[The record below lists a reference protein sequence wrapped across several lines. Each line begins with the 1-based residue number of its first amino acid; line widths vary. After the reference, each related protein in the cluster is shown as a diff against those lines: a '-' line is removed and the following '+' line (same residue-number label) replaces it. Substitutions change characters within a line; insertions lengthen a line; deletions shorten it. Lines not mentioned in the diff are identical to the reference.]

1 MNRLGKKSGPP
12 PKSGPTPQGLNISY
26 NTVRTVK
33 QSGEKKMAD
42 IDKALPNV
50 EQEINIPSDVEIADA
65 EEAEQQELEEQGN
78 PVEITENEDGS
89 VDINYDPAIASVA
102 NTENHYANLA
112 DHLPDDI
119 LGRLSSNLFQNYQD
133 YKNSRKEWENSYK
146 TGLDLL
152 GFKYENRTEPFSGAS
167 GATHPVLAEAV
178 TQFQA
183 LAYKELLPADGPVR
197 TQIIGIPTPE
207 KTQQSNRVKDFMNF
221 QLMDQMKEYEPE
233 FDQML
238 FYLPLAGSAF
248 KKVYYDEVLQRAV
261 SKFVPADDLIV
272 PYTATSLDDAEA
284 IIHRIKISENE
295 LRKQQVA
302 GFYRD
307 IDLKPGQLNE
317 DELQQKENELEG
329 RTRSKEEDV
338 FNLLECHVNL
348 DLEGFEDINPED
360 DEPTGIKLPYIVT
373 IEENSREIL
382 SIKRNYEVEDPQKSK
397 VQYFVHFKFLPGLG
411 FYGFGL
417 IHMIGGLSRT
427 ATSALRQLLD
437 AGTLSNLP
445 AGFKQRGIRIR
456 DDAQAIQ
463 PGEFRDVD
471 APGGNI
477 RDSFMMLPFK
487 EPSATLLQLM
497 GVVVNAGQRFASIAD
512 LQVGDGNQQAAVGT
526 TVALLERGSRTMSAI
541 HKRIYAALKN
551 EFKLLARVFKL
562 YLPAEYPYDVVGGQR
577 MIKQQDFDDRVDILP
592 VADPNIFSQ
601 TQRISLAQTE
611 LQLATSNPGIHNQYA
626 VYRNMYEA
634 LGVKDIDKILIRPQP
649 PQPKDPA
656 LEHIDALAGK
666 PFQAF
671 PGQDHR
677 AHMTAHLNFMA
688 TNIARNNP
696 VVMAS
701 LEKNIFEHIS
711 LMAQEQVEVEFRNE
725 LQQLQQM
732 QMAMQQNPQMAQQ
745 MQMQVRMLTEK
756 IESRKAVLI
765 AEMMEEFM
773 KEEKEITSQFDND
786 PIAKL
791 RARELDLRAQE
802 NYRKEQEAKERI
814 NLDKMK
820 SMMNQM
826 NQEEKLEQN
835 EDLAH
840 LRADTSLTKTVLQ
853 HELKNKDKI

>member
-1 MNRLGKKSGPP
+1 
-12 PKSGPTPQGLNISY
+12 
-26 NTVRTVK
+26 
-33 QSGEKKMAD
+33 MAD

-50 EQEINIPSDVEIADA
+50 EQNITVPSDVEI
-65 EEAEQQELEEQGN
+65 EEAELEKQQEVDEQGN
-78 PVEITENEDGS
+78 PVEIQENEDGS
-89 VDINYDPAIASVA
+89 VDINYDPAIASVEG
-102 NTENHYANLA
+102 TENHYDNLA
-112 DHLPDDI
+112 EHLPDDV
-119 LGRLSSNLFQNYQD
+119 LGRLGSDIFQNYQD
-133 YKNSRKEWENSYK
+133 YKNSRKDWESSYK

-197 TQIIGIPTPE
+197 TQILGLNTPE
-207 KTQQSNRVKDFMNF
+207 KTQQASRVKDFMNY

-238 FYLPLAGSAF
+238 FYLPLAGSSF
-248 KKVYYDEVLQRAV
+248 KKVYYDEILQRAV

-295 LRKQQVA
+295 LRKKQVA

-307 IDLKPGQLNE
+307 IDIQPGQLNE
-317 DELQQKENELEG
+317 DEVQKKERELEG
-329 RTRSKEEDV
+329 TTRSRDEDV
-338 FNLLECHVNL
+338 FNILECHINL
-348 DLEGFEDINPED
+348 DLEGFEDVGPD
-360 DEPTGIKLPYIVT
+360 GEPTGIKLPYIVT
-373 IEENSREIL
+373 LEENSREVL
-382 SIKRNYEVEDPQKSK
+382 SIKRNYEINDPKRAK
-397 VQYFVHFKFLPGLG
+397 IQYFVHFKFLPGLG

-487 EPSATLLQLM
+487 EPSQTLLQLM
-497 GVVVNAGQRFASIAD
+497 GVVVTAGQRFASIAD

-541 HKRIYAALKN
+541 HKRIYAALKQ

-562 YLPAEYPYDVVGGQR
+562 YLPAEYPYDVVGGQKQ
-577 MIKQQDFDDRVDILP
+577 IKQSDFDDRVDILP

-611 LQLATSNPGIHNQYA
+611 LQLAQSNPGIHNMYNA
-626 VYRNMYEA
+626 YRHMYEA
-634 LGVKDIDKILIRPQP
+634 LGVKDIDQVLIRPQP

-677 AHMTAHLNFMA
+677 AHITAHLNFMA
-688 TNIARNNP
+688 TNMARNNP
-696 VVMAS
+696 VIMAA
-701 LEKNIFEHIS
+701 LEKNCFEHIS
-711 LMAQEQVEVEFRNE
+711 LMAQEQVEIEFRNE

-732 QMAMQQNPQMAQQ
+732 QMMMQQNPQMAQQ
-745 MQMQVRMLTEK
+745 LQMQARMMSER

-791 RARELDLRAQE
+791 RARELDLRAME
-802 NYRKEQEAKERI
+802 NERKKKESEDRL

-826 NQEEKLEQN
+826 TDQQKLEQN
-835 EDLAH
+835 EELAN
-840 LRADTSLTKTVLQ
+840 LRADTSITKTVLQ
-853 HELKNKDKI
+853 HELKNKGGI

>member
-1 MNRLGKKSGPP
+1 
-12 PKSGPTPQGLNISY
+12 
-26 NTVRTVK
+26 
-33 QSGEKKMAD
+33 MAD
-42 IDKALPNV
+42 IDKVLPNISEQPEQTTDELAV
-50 EQEINIPSDVEIADA
+50 EMSEQLQEQTQPGE
-65 EEAEQQELEEQGN
+65 
-78 PVEITENEDGS
+78 VEITNTEDGG
-89 VDINYDPAIASVA
+89 VEIDFDPSQMTPGDASDF
-102 NTENHYANLA
+102 NANLA
-112 DHLPDDI
+112 EFLDSQQLTAI
-119 LGRLSSNLFQNYQD
+119 GSGLYSNYVD
-133 YKNSRKEWENSYK
+133 YKTSRKDWEKAYTS
-146 TGLDLL
+146 GLDLL
-152 GFKYENRTEPFSGAS
+152 GFKYEDRSEPFSGAS
-167 GATHPVLAEAV
+167 GASHPVLAEAV

-183 LAYKELLPADGPVR
+183 LAYKELLPANGPVR
-197 TQIIGIPTPE
+197 TQVVGVQTPE
-207 KTQQSNRVKDFMNF
+207 KTQQSNRVKDFMNY
-221 QLMDQMKEYEPE
+221 QLMDKMKEYEAD

-238 FYLPLAGSAF
+238 FYLPLSGSAF
-248 KKVYYDEVLQRAV
+248 KKIYYDEVLQRAV
-261 SKFVPADDLIV
+261 SKFVPAEDLIV
-272 PYTATSLDDAEA
+272 PYTATSLEDAEA
-284 IIHRIKISENE
+284 IVHRIKISENE

-307 IDLKPGQLNE
+307 IDISPGQDNLSDIE
-317 DELQQKENELEG
+317 KKEMELEG
-329 RTRSKEEDV
+329 VSKTGKDEGV
-338 FNLLECHVNL
+338 FTLLECHVNL
-348 DLEGFEDINPED
+348 DLEGFEDMGPD
-360 DEPTGIKLPYIVT
+360 GEPTGIKLPYIVT

-382 SIKRNYEVEDPQKSK
+382 SIRRNYEQNDPLKNK
-397 VQYFVHFKFLPGLG
+397 IEYFVHFKFLPGLG

-427 ATSALRQLLD
+427 ATSALRQLID

-456 DDAQAIQ
+456 DDAQSIK

-477 RDSFMMLPFK
+477 RDAFMTLPFK
-487 EPSATLLQLM
+487 EPSQTLLNLL

-541 HKRIYAALKN
+541 HKRIYSALKN

-577 MIKQQDFDDRVDILP
+577 TVKQLDFDDRVDILP

-611 LQLATSNPGIHNQYA
+611 LQLAMSNPQMHNLYQA
-626 VYRNMYEA
+626 YRNMYEA
-634 LGVKDIDKILIRPQP
+634 IGVKDVDTILIRPQP

-677 AHMTAHLNFMA
+677 AHITAHLNFMA

-696 VVMAS
+696 PVMAS

-711 LMAQEQVEVEFRNE
+711 LMSQEQIELEFRE
-725 LQQLQQM
+725 EMQQLQQM
-732 QMAMQQNPQMAQQ
+732 QMQAQQNPQMAQQ
-745 MQMQVRMLTEK
+745 MQMQAMQITQK

-765 AEMMEEFM
+765 AEMMEEF
-773 KEEKEITSQFDND
+773 KNEEKKITSQFDND

-802 NYRKEQEAKERI
+802 NARKEKEGQERI
-814 NLDKMK
+814 NLDKMRT
-820 SMMNQM
+820 MMNQQ
-826 NQEEKLEQN
+826 NQDEKLQQN
-835 EDLAH
+835 EELAN
-840 LRADTSLTKTVLQ
+840 LRADTSIQKTILS
-853 HELKNKDKI
+853 KNLGGN

>member
-1 MNRLGKKSGPP
+1 
-12 PKSGPTPQGLNISY
+12 
-26 NTVRTVK
+26 
-33 QSGEKKMAD
+33 MAD

-50 EQEINIPSDVEIADA
+50 EQTINVPSEVEVAEAEAEREAEIAEKGDA
-65 EEAEQQELEEQGN
+65 
-78 PVEITENEDGS
+78 VEITENEDGS
-89 VDINYDPAIASVA
+89 VDINYDPAIASV
-102 NTENHYANLA
+102 EGSDNHYDNLA
-112 DHLPDDI
+112 EHLPDDV
-119 LGRLSSNLFQNYQD
+119 LGRLSSDLFQNYQD
-133 YKNSRKEWENSYK
+133 YKNSRKEWEKSYK
-146 TGLDLL
+146 QGLDLL

-197 TQIIGIPTPE
+197 TQILGLPTQE
-207 KTQQSNRVKDFMNF
+207 KTQQATRVKDFMNY

-238 FYLPLAGSAF
+238 FYLPLAGSSF

-317 DELQQKENELEG
+317 DEVQRKENELEG
-329 RTRSKEEDV
+329 RTKGKEEDI

-348 DLEGFEDINPED
+348 DLEGFEDINPQD
-360 DEPTGIKLPYIVT
+360 GEPSGIKLPYIVT
-373 IEENSREIL
+373 IEENSREVL
-382 SIKRNYEVEDPQKSK
+382 SIKRNYELGDPKRSK
-397 VQYFVHFKFLPGLG
+397 IQYFVHFKFLPGLG

-551 EFKLLARVFKL
+551 EFKLLSRVFKL

-577 MIKQQDFDDRVDILP
+577 MIKQADFDDRVDILP

-611 LQLATSNPGIHNQYA
+611 LQLATSNPGIHNMYNA
-626 VYRNMYEA
+626 YRHMYEA
-634 LGVKDIDKILIRPQP
+634 LGVKDIDQILIKPLP

-688 TNIARNNP
+688 TNMARNNP
-696 VVMAS
+696 AVMAS

-711 LMAQEQVEVEFRNE
+711 LMAQEQVEVEFQNE

-732 QMAMQQNPQMAQQ
+732 TMAMQQNPQMVPQ
-745 MQMQVRMLTEK
+745 MQMQARMMSEK

-802 NYRKEQEAKERI
+802 NYRKEQESKERLS
-814 NLDKMK
+814 LDKMK

-826 NQEEKLEQN
+826 TDQQKLEQN
-835 EDLAH
+835 EELAN
-840 LRADTSLTKTVLQ
+840 LRADTSIEKTILAAK
-853 HELKNKDKI
+853 LKENR